1 MIYEANEP
9 SSACR
14 LWRIFQVETS
24 TPPKRPQILSP
35 VPVLR
40 SRDGS
45 ANWNLLFVS
54 RKGGGPQFFA
64 ENAAILFRPDF
75 VVGPLEIHFRN
86 KFAARPASGRKIPC
100 GAEVDNSDLQQRA
113 RPSKLLVEP
122 KASRD
127 APDQEPSAQSKPAAI
142 TAPTPPIRRHRCAE
156 RVRTICATASIAT
169 PDAPRIT
176 K

>member
-24 TPPKRPQILSP
+24 TPPKRAQILSP
-35 VPVLR
+35 VPVLG

-45 ANWNLLFVS
+45 ANWNLLVCEPERRGS
-54 RKGGGPQFFA
+54 QFFR
-64 ENAAILFRPDF
+64 ENAAILFWPDF
-75 VVGPLEIHFRN
+75 VVGPLQSHFRN
-86 KFAARPASGRKIPC
+86 KFVARLASGRKIPC
-100 GAEVDNSDLQQRA
+100 SAEVDTSDRQQPA
-113 RPSKLLVEP
+113 RPSKLLVKP

-142 TAPTPPIRRHRCAE
+142 TAPTPPIRRHRCTE
-156 RVRTICATASIAT
+156 RVRTSCATAIIAM
-169 PDAPRIT
+169 PKAPRIT